1 MDNKLA
7 KSLYQAV
14 MKAIGSSSS
23 NKHAAQHI
31 VKDILDPNH
40 RAQVPADHVPATKES
55 VLHKDVS
62 VSEMHSQKQAQAEAK
77 LGMQPGQQKQKGV
90 QRLQKFLENRKNKL
104 EKGKDLSSKAN
115 PGGKHGFAKP
125 GEKGI
130 HQPPSK
136 GAQISRHPGQSVAGF
151 HARMGAQGRHPKE
164 NARYMHAEKLN
175 ELRSMPK
182 PNLPKSEEGME
193 KEEMKKARIDDKLSS
208 RDKMKAREA
217 RAKSF
222 TGVKG
227 VHTESNEYATPRHK
241 YMDAKFR
248 SGNYDSDTFTPKSL
262 ITQIQ
267 REDSRAKIQELKR
280 MPKPKLPKSEH
291 MAKAIDRHNKYDP
304 NIQGV
309 HRQQPMQPTVK
320 DKGQSAMGQ
329 NVRAGKQ
336 SWGDP
341 KSQKHMA
348 EKVLQESKKIKP
360 KLPK

>member
-1 MDNKLA
+1 
-7 KSLYQAV
+7 

-40 RAQVPADHVPATKES
+40 RAQAPADHVPATKES

-164 NARYMHAEKLN
+164 NARYMHTEKLN

-182 PNLPKSEEGME
+182 PN
-193 KEEMKKARIDDKLSS
+193 
-208 RDKMKAREA
+208 
-217 RAKSF
+217 
-222 TGVKG
+222 
-227 VHTESNEYATPRHK
+227 
-241 YMDAKFR
+241 
-248 SGNYDSDTFTPKSL
+248 
-262 ITQIQ
+262 
-267 REDSRAKIQELKR
+267 
-280 MPKPKLPKSEH
+280 LPKSEH

-329 NVRAGKQ
+329 NVRAGKR

-341 KSQKHMA
+341 ESQKHMA
-348 EKVLQESKKIKP
+348 RKVLQESKKIKP